1 MKKNILRLFLAIF
14 IFAALL
20 CFFSQPVLAIDLKQ
34 PVTEGSNIATQ
45 IIAPIIRLI
54 LTITGSAALVMFVY
68 GGFILITSGG
78 ASNLI
83 QKGKNILIWAV
94 IGLLFVMWAGVIAN
108 WIITGLSQGKVPSGV
123 PTLPPVTPAAGP

>member
-1 MKKNILRLFLAIF
+1 MKKNILRLFLTIF

>member
-1 MKKNILRLFLAIF
+1 MKKNILVLMGLILIIF
-14 IFAALL
+14 IFQFINYLFPPA
-20 CFFSQPVLAIDLKQ
+20 LAITLNEPLPK
-34 PVTEGSNIATQ
+34 EAKIAEHV
-45 IIAPIIRLI
+45 IAPIIRLI

-78 ASNLI
+78 TSNLI

-108 WIITGLSQGKVPSGV
+108 WIITGLSQGKLPSGV
-123 PTLPPVTPAAGP
+123 PTLPPTTPGP